1 MSDNL
6 KFYLKRWIVKTK
18 FTLNNKQIRQKED
31 NNYYNRCI
39 DCYAGYKIPSEKF
52 GCERYKS

>member
-18 FTLNNKQIRQKED
+18 FSLDNKQINQQTSYD
-31 NNYYNRCI
+31 YYNRCI
-39 DCYAGYKIPSEKF
+39 DSYTGYKVPSEKN
-52 GCERYKS
+52 GCDF